1 MNLIVNMPE
10 PMSIGQ
16 VIYRLP
22 VLTIVSYK
30 RRRPMSPSTIEL
42 PLFPLNVV
50 LFPGMVLP
58 LHIFE
63 PRYRL
68 MIAEC
73 QREDKLFGVVLA
85 RAESEHLREEP
96 YPVGT
101 TADIQELDE
110 LADGRYNLMAMGVHR
125 FRILSQHREKP
136 YLSGLVEQYED
147 VPEPEQQLTTTAR
160 QAQDLFNTFLQ
171 MLFQAAGK
179 KPSPVNIPALPEELS
194 YFIAYLMDMELEQ
207 KQQLLESTSTL
218 QRLHAET
225 TVLRREVPFMRQ
237 MLTSGSHFVDYP
249 DRGILN

>member
-1 MNLIVNMPE
+1 
-10 PMSIGQ
+10 
-16 VIYRLP
+16 
-22 VLTIVSYK
+22 
-30 RRRPMSPSTIEL
+30 MSPGTIEL
-42 PLFPLNVV
+42 PLFPLNAV

-73 QREDKLFGVVLA
+73 QKEDKLFGVVLA

-136 YLSGLVEQYED
+136 YLSGLVERYED
-147 VPEPEQQLTTTAR
+147 VPEPEQQLTIAAR
-160 QAQDLFNTFLQ
+160 QAQDLFNTFLK

-179 KPSPVNIPALPEELS
+179 KASPVNIPALPEELS

-218 QRLHAET
+218 QRLQEEI

-237 MLTSGSHFVDYP
+237 MLTGGSHFIDYP
-249 DRGILN
+249 DRSILN